1 MSNKNLKGIK
11 RRIKYPSTRVEF
23 SFIKIL
29 TGSDL
34 SNRRL
39 PIMSIKS
46 INPGPIV
53 WLTACVHGDE
63 VGSMVVVQEIFRK
76 IKKRGLLRGTVYAFP
91 LLNPLGFENYSRNI
105 TLSKEDINRS
115 FPGKK
120 NGSLAEMIADKIFN
134 TITETKPTLVLDL
147 HNDWRRSIPYTI
159 IDPIPEGISKDV
171 YTSTKVFGKKTGF
184 PLILDTDDINTSL
197 AYNLLKNNIPS
208 LTLELGESYVVNEVD
223 VRLGV
228 GAVWNVL
235 EYLQMVNP
243 LEKPVNYRIPIE
255 VRDKILFYSQE
266 PTTRSSGIIR
276 FLVKPED
283 VVRKGEPIAKIYN
296 SIGKLV
302 ETLNALDDGIVL
314 GYSDS
319 SLAFPGAAI
328 MAFGIFKKDKI
339 INQ

>member
-1 MSNKNLKGIK
+1 MSRINKDNLKAIK
-11 RRIKYPSTRVEF
+11 KRDKDPNNKTEF

-63 VGSMVVVQEIFRK
+63 VGSMVVTQEIFRK
-76 IKKRGLLRGTVYAFP
+76 IKKRGLLKGTIYAFP

-105 TLSKEDINRS
+105 TLSKEDINRT
-115 FPGKK
+115 FPGKEK
-120 NGSLAEMIADKIFN
+120 GSLAEMIAYKIFN
-134 TITETKPTLVLDL
+134 TIIETKPALVLDL

-159 IDPIPEGISKDV
+159 LDPMPEGTSKDV
-171 YTSTKVFGKKTGF
+171 YNSTKVFGKKTEF

-197 AYNLLKNNIPS
+197 AYNMLKKNIPS
-208 LTLELGESYVVNEVD
+208 LTLELGESYVVNETD
-223 VRLGV
+223 VKYGV

-235 EYLQMVNP
+235 AYLQMVNP
-243 LEKPVNYRIPIE
+243 LEKPLNYRMPIE
-255 VRDKILFYSQE
+255 VKDKILIYSQE
-266 PTTRSSGIIR
+266 PCTSSSGIIR

-283 VVRKGEPIAKIYN
+283 IVRKGDPIAKIYN

-302 ETLNALDDGIVL
+302 ETLNALEDGIVL

-328 MAFGIFKKDKI
+328 MAFGVFKKEK
-339 INQ
+339 